1 MTIGVK
7 QKQAFPPTV
16 IKLISII
23 SLMGYDICCHYLDCV
38 STISRTGTN
47 SWAKKRKKPPHMLI
61 LIQDGAEMGTFIY

>member
-23 SLMGYDICCHYLDCV
+23 SLMGYDIRCHYLDCV

-47 SWAKKRKKPPHMLI
+47 YWAKKKKSHMLI
-61 LIQDGAEMGTFIY
+61 LIQDGVEMSTFIY